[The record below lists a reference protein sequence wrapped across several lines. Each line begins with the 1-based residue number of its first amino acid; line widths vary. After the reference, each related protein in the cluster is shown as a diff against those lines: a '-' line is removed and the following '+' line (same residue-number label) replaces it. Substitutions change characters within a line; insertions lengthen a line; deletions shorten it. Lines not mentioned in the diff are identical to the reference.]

1 MQLVFTKV
9 QVSFVNNFVTE
20 RTDLAVLPV
29 ANGRANG
36 CNVSMAAGQL
46 PELVGQALAGDQAR
60 ACIRLKRRRWYA
72 SNRVSETKD
81 MGRLNFN

>member
-1 MQLVFTKV
+1 MRLVFTKV
-9 QVSFVNNFVTE
+9 RVSFVNHVVTE
-20 RTDLAVLPV
+20 RTGVDVLPV

-46 PELVGQALAGDQAR
+46 PELVGQALVGIRAR
-60 ACIRLKRRRWYA
+60 SSIRLKRRHWYA
-72 SNRVSETKD
+72 SNRLSETKD